1 LKTLAPIFFLL
12 LFSVCQAGMGQTREK
27 SVPHLLAGIAT
38 RTVDLNYITEQD
50 SEVFAFYRN
59 TSVKKIDESSLLA
72 LLRRSDDAQITRQ
85 AWSMFFEIRKRNDST
100 GGWAELQKYL
110 EANLTDVV
118 VFYLPRDPP
127 FDSQYDLY
135 AVGLFHGNTVVG
147 VQMFGVAT

>member
-1 LKTLAPIFFLL
+1 MKKLTPVLFLL
-12 LFSVCQAGMGQTREK
+12 LFSVCHAGPKEK
-27 SVPHLLAGIAT
+27 TLPQLIAGIAT
-38 RTVDLNYITEQD
+38 RTATLTYITEQD

-59 TSVKKIDESSLLA
+59 TSVRKIDESVLLA

-85 AWSMFFEIRKRNDST
+85 AWSTFFEIRKRSDKT
-100 GGWAELQKYL
+100 GGWADLQTYL
-110 EANLTDVV
+110 DANLTDVV

-135 AVGLFHGNTVVG
+135 AVGLFNGNTMVG